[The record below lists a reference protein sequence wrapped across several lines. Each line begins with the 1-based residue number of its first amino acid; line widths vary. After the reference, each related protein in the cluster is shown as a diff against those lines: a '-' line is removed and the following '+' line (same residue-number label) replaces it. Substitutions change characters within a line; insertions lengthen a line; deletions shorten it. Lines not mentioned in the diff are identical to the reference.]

1 MLLSDYL
8 NAIMLLRRSEKSFV
22 AQRTVASIIEL
33 CILIISF
40 GYIKSQLIGKS
51 ASEIII
57 VIVPKLY

>member
-1 MLLSDYL
+1 MLFSDYL

-22 AQRTVASIIEL
+22 AQRTVASILVL
-33 CILIISF
+33 CILIILF
-40 GYIKSQLIGKS
+40 GYIKLQLFGKS

>member
-8 NAIMLLRRSEKSFV
+8 NAIMLLRRSENSFV

-33 CILIISF
+33 CILIILF
-40 GYIKSQLIGKS
+40 GYIKSQLFGKS